1 MPSAERLSSKF
12 HINCPRSEMFIFR
25 TISQPRAFFPIYQP
39 PEGLYLLIRRD
50 LGTVSTVNV
59 RPSFSLS
66 NFSKSLPGFRS
77 VHTSGK
83 YASSEIAKGRKT
95 VGREKGR
102 GPESIFSNTSILP
115 LLENP
120 FLWSKCQMSIVSPS
134 PHAVLA
140 QLLRLALE
148 P

>member
-12 HINCPRSEMFIFR
+12 HICPRSEIFIFR

-39 PEGLYLLIRRD
+39 PEGVYLLIRRD

-140 QLLRLALE
+140 QLLRSALE